1 VVILTSKACLLMVDA
16 MYSIMCTV
24 TSLKFLESTSLL
36 FDLLAVALMVLFGKS
51 DSLLSLFPLYDRV

>member
-1 VVILTSKACLLMVDA
+1 